1 MWFTPACNVIQ
12 KFRHKQ
18 EMLTK
23 QMHAQKRAAR
33 TPSASRSIRS
43 PSLLA
48 IRQGLSDE
56 SGVAALAGSQQD
68 ARRLASLESELQA
81 LQSEHAAAVSSHT
94 EVLVSQTALR
104 EAHAAELAGVRA
116 SNSSATA
123 VRTQA
128 HHNISGEMPYITDCL
143 CFQVAV
149 CALQSELQD
158 ARATQAEAAAA
169 FDAQLAAAA
178 ARDTEALDA
187 QLAAAAARD
196 TEALDAAT
204 ELVAVP
210 LEETS
215 AASDATL
222 TELKEKHAAALLAQ
236 QEQVVAVESAAMEQ
250 TIHVSSLESELEALR
265 LEHAT
270 AAVGAVSAL
279 EAATEAIAARDQEVA
294 NLQSEMA
301 ELRESHSVALEVA
314 VEEYMYRRKLD
325 ELRAEKQA
333 VASEPD
339 PDPEPELKLQPE
351 PDLKPEPKP
360 EPEAVVCEA
369 DLVQSGVVSE
379 TAVWLAKLAAKTPP
393 QSGDVSCQ
401 FGGSKKSRF
410 ERVFMELTRDGS
422 IAMKET
428 KDGMPSQVVLRTA
441 SAVGCSVSEL
451 KNVRKGHSYAFRLD
465 IVAKD
470 SKGEQKYVLSVDT
483 DEEKTH
489 WMAKLGKWSELTAES
504 LEGIAV
510 EVAAAEA
517 AA

>member
-149 CALQSELQD
+149 CALQSELQE

-169 FDAQLAAAA
+169 F
-178 ARDTEALDA
+178 DA